1 MAKIYSYLLIVVNVS
16 KTSCI
21 PFPFADG
28 KTYRSN
34 QSRKR
39 SDGLTELSLVYGRIW
54 DRARKTTILGPKIK
68 I

>member
-39 SDGLTELSLVYGRIW
+39 SDGLTELSLVYGRI
-54 DRARKTTILGPKIK
+54 
-68 I
+68 